1 MVQIKEH
8 VADQRTCCKSKQLG
22 IHIMTLAMNDYNQMR
37 LLIYTCILYAKGYR
51 ILYAKEFQN
60 FPVSRQYLK

>member
-8 VADQRTCCKSKQLG
+8 VADQRKCCRSKQLG
-22 IHIMTLAMNDYNQMR
+22 IHFMTPAMNDHNQMR

-51 ILYAKEFQN
+51 ILHAKEFQK
-60 FPVSRQYLK
+60 FTVSRQCLK